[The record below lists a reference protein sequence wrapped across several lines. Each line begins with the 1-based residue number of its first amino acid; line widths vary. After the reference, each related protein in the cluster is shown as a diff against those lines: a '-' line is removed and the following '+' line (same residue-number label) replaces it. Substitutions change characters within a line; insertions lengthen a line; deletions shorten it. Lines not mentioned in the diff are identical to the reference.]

1 MENNRQKW
9 VYLSFIGAA
18 GLIGYLVFQ
27 LTWIAAGMWDFE
39 ARIPQFQWVV
49 WGASVLISLGT
60 FFGLLMY
67 DQSNQFMNEVV
78 AELSRVTWPS
88 VLESRVATFAVLVMV
103 IISGIFLGLIDT
115 LWTFA
120 MKGVLNTV
128 PHYLGWMF

>member
-9 VYLSFIGAA
+9 VYLSFIAAA

-27 LTWIAAGMWDFE
+27 LTWIVAGVWDFE

-49 WGASVLISLGT
+49 WGVSVLIALGSFLFLSL
-60 FFGLLMY
+60 Y

-88 VLESRVATFAVLVMV
+88 VPDTRVATIAVLIMV
-103 IISGIFLGLIDT
+103 IISGVALGLVDT

-128 PHYLGWMF
+128 PQYIGWMF